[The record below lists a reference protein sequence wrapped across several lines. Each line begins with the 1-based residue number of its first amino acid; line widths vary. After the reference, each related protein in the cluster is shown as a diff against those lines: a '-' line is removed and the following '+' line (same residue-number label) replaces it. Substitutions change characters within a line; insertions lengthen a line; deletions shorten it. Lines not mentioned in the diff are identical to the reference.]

1 MKKRK
6 LFDEL
11 VEGFDAL
18 KDQRQ
23 GKITLRTHTIEAKP
37 VPKITGKEIV
47 ELRER
52 MHVSRAVFAN
62 RLRTNVRTLE
72 NWEQERAQPSAQAV
86 LLIKLVERNPEML
99 EILETI

>member
-1 MKKRK
+1 MKKRN

-18 KDQRQ
+18 KDQRE

-37 VPKITGKEIV
+37 VPKISGKEIV
-47 ELRER
+47 GLREKMR
-52 MHVSRAVFAN
+52 VSRAVFAN
-62 RLRTNVRTLE
+62 YLRTNVRTLE

-86 LLIKLVERNPEML
+86 LLIKLVEKYPVTL
-99 EILETI
+99 EHLEAI